1 MRKLLLLFL
10 LSLSLPALC
19 DPQGD
24 VGRVLDDF
32 HKAASQADGARYFGH
47 FTKDAIF
54 LGTDITERWTLPEF
68 QAYAAPHFSR
78 GKGWTYTPVT
88 RHVYLSADGQTAWF
102 DETLKNEKYGM
113 TRGSGVLLL
122 QDGDWKVAQ
131 YHLTLPVP
139 NDLMDDVVK
148 MIQSRHEE

>member
-1 MRKLLLLFL
+1 MRKLLIVLLLFL
-10 LSLSLPALC
+10 TLPALS
-19 DPQGD
+19 DPQAE

-32 HKAASQADGARYFGH
+32 HKAASQADGPRYFGH
-47 FTKDAIF
+47 FSKDAIF
-54 LGTDITERWTLPEF
+54 LGTDITERWTLSEF
-68 QAYAAPHFSR
+68 RAYAEPHFSQ
-78 GKGWTYTPVT
+78 GHGWTYTPVT

-122 QDGDWKVAQ
+122 QRGDWKVAQ

-139 NDLMDDVVK
+139 NELMETLVR
-148 MIQSRHEE
+148 MIELRQ